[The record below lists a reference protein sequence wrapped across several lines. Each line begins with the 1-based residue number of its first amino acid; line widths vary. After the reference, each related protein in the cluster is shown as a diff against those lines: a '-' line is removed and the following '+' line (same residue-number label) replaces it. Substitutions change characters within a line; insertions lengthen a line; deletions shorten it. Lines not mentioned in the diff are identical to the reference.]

1 MATRPPFEEVIAE
14 HGPVVLRVCRSLL
27 PPSDADDAWSE
38 TFLAALRAYPDLP
51 PGSNVRGWLVTIAH
65 HKAIDILRRSARRP
79 RPTGEVP
86 EAPTAPVEP
95 PSLDHD
101 LRALVVALPPKQQA
115 AVIYR
120 YLADLPYD
128 EIARQL
134 RSSEAAARRS
144 AADGIAAL
152 RGALMKGTA

>member
-1 MATRPPFEEVIAE
+1 MSRPPFEEVSAE
-14 HGPVVLRVCRSLL
+14 HGSVVLRVCRSLL
-27 PPSDADDAWSE
+27 APPDADDAWSE

-65 HKAIDILRRSARRP
+65 SKAIDILRRAARAP
-79 RPTGEVP
+79 RPAGALPERPVP
-86 EAPTAPVEP
+86 PAEP
-95 PSLDHD
+95 PSLDGE
-101 LRALVVALPPKQQA
+101 LRALVAALPPKQQA

-128 EIARQL
+128 EIARLL
-134 RSSEAAARRS
+134 RSSEPAARRS